1 MHCHSNLFMLGL
13 DARNVKC
20 RRGGLCW
27 RFLHLKN
34 GSFYLSHDSIW
45 VITTKPCSK
54 LRINFNT
61 GSRFG
66 KPVVIGGSATWAA
79 PCGMWGAGGGGAV
92 AVQVAQ
98 WPSARSAL
106 QSPLSCVTKTKR
118 RFGTGM

>member
-1 MHCHSNLFMLGL
+1 MVSIAKSRLCGKKAYLG
-13 DARNVKC
+13 N
-20 RRGGLCW
+20 GY
-27 RFLHLKN
+27 HLQH